1 MNDKLTYNPILVT
14 GVERSGS
21 TIIARILDM
30 CGVWK
35 GLCNNMLEN
44 TIIHS
49 LHYEELPQQYIFPE
63 TKSIPIPANW
73 NKLIVNQIENEGW
86 DKSQQWMVKGSFLSK
101 YWHVWDYAF
110 PNAKWLIV
118 RRRTGDIIQ
127 SCIKTGYMRRFKDA
141 NTLQLLNLENE
152 ADGWLWWVRQ
162 YETKFVEMIQQGLN
176 CRVVWPERMVT
187 GNFEQ
192 MYETIKWLGLDWN
205 KNIPEV
211 IKPLL
216 DKGRR

>member
-1 MNDKLTYNPILVT
+1 
-14 GVERSGS
+14 
-21 TIIARILDM
+21 
-30 CGVWK
+30 
-35 GLCNNMLEN
+35 
-44 TIIHS
+44 
-49 LHYEELPQQYIFPE
+49 
-63 TKSIPIPANW
+63 
-73 NKLIVNQIENEGW
+73 
-86 DKSQQWMVKGSFLSK
+86 
-101 YWHVWDYAF
+101 
-110 PNAKWLIV
+110 
-118 RRRTGDIIQ
+118 
-127 SCIKTGYMRRFKDA
+127 MRRFKDA